1 MKKFTRLSMF
11 LAMAVVLN
19 LVETFIPFFSGYI
32 PGLKLGLAN
41 TIILFVLFTYGF
53 KDAVYISILRVILVG
68 VLRTGIFSVA
78 FFLSLSGAICS
89 ILVMGLLKKVKIF
102 SIIGVSIVGSIF
114 HSLGQVL
121 VASLLLKNDA
131 VLYYLP
137 LLLLFSIP
145 TGIFVGF
152 VSKEIVNR
160 FKNILIS

>member
-1 MKKFTRLSMF
+1 MF
-11 LAMAVVLN
+11 SQQ
-19 LVETFIPFFSGYI
+19 TFIPFFSGYI

-41 TIILFVLFTYGF
+41 TIVLFVLFTYGF

>member
-89 ILVMGLLKKVKIF
+89 ILVMGLLKKVKI
-102 SIIGVSIVGSIF
+102 
-114 HSLGQVL
+114 L
-121 VASLLLKNDA
+121 N
-131 VLYYLP
+131 P
-137 LLLLFSIP
+137 
-145 TGIFVGF
+145 
-152 VSKEIVNR
+152 
-160 FKNILIS
+160 

>member
-102 SIIGVSIVGSIF
+102 SVIGVSIVGSIF

>member
-89 ILVMGLLKKVKIF
+89 ILAMGLLKKVKIF

-145 TGIFVGF
+145 TGIFVGV